1 VTNRAIRALNK
12 RWRRKDKATDVLS
25 FPLLE
30 PADLRRARGEVALGD
45 IVISVE
51 KAKEQA
57 AEHGYALREELDLLL
72 VHGLLHL
79 LGFDH
84 EISDS
89 EARKMRRMETK
100 LLGKSM
106 IFSDVRSLPRR

>member
-1 VTNRAIRALNK
+1 M
-12 RWRRKDKATDVLS
+12 
-25 FPLLE
+25 E
-30 PADLRRARGEVALGD
+30 PAELRRAKGEVALGD

-51 KAKEQA
+51 KAKSQA
-57 AEHGYALREELDLLL
+57 AEHGYTLKAELDLLL

-84 EISDS
+84 ELSAG
-89 EARKMRRMETK
+89 EARKMRQLETK

-106 IFSDVRSLPRR
+106 IH

>member
-1 VTNRAIRALNK
+1 VNNRAIRALNK

-30 PADLRRARGEVALGD
+30 VAELRRARGEIALGD

-51 KAKEQA
+51 KAGEQA
-57 AEHGYALREELDLLL
+57 EEHGFTLREELDLLL

-84 EISDS
+84 ELSAA

-106 IFSDVRSLPRR
+106 IFP